1 MIIASTVLMSTI
13 RYTLHKRLRCS
24 ENMSEVHKLKREVY
38 LIFRTWKS
46 LQLKNIKAKWK
57 GLTFY
62 NHFMLKMNAHS
73 PLFRTVI
80 FGEGAEENS
89 PVLPARQPRSEVIN
103 LRLRMGLLYLKLIIF
118 SFKLYKY
125 CILVKKKKKETTKVQ
140 TI

>member
-24 ENMSEVHKLKREVY
+24 ENMSKVHKLKREVY
-38 LIFRTWKS
+38 LIFRSWKS

-62 NHFMLKMNAHS
+62 NHSVLKMNAHS

-103 LRLRMGLLYLKLIIF
+103 LRLRMGLLYLKLIF
-118 SFKLYKY
+118 
-125 CILVKKKKKETTKVQ
+125 
-140 TI
+140 